1 MNPVVKLW
9 YILLMFILRLSRFF
23 SRFFE
28 YFFFMFLNR
37 GIKSFQEEFFDN
49 TNEEIVGMFDFLD
62 WNEDK
67 GNPENLNGDVNKT
80 YTQGNYL
87 QISYRTLSI
96 IRRGLYI
103 VYPHFYCS
111 FICRAVRR
119 DWSPKFET
127 ELNIII
133 GIVQKV

>member
-1 MNPVVKLW
+1 
-9 YILLMFILRLSRFF
+9 
-23 SRFFE
+23 
-28 YFFFMFLNR
+28 MFLIR

-67 GNPENLNGDVNKT
+67 GNPENLNGDFNKT

-87 QISYRTLSI
+87 KISYRKLSI

-103 VYPHFYCS
+103 VYPI
-111 FICRAVRR
+111 FIAVY
-119 DWSPKFET
+119 
-127 ELNIII
+127 L
-133 GIVQKV
+133 

>member
-1 MNPVVKLW
+1 MISPIVIHNVFPG
-9 YILLMFILRLSRFF
+9 F
-23 SRFFE
+23 SHAFLN
-28 YFFFMFLNR
+28 YFFMFLIR

-67 GNPENLNGDVNKT
+67 GNPENLNGDINKT

-96 IRRGLYI
+96 IRRGFYI

-111 FICRAVRR
+111 FICRAVSTT
-119 DWSPKFET
+119 DDLGSTKKGNSSIFEP
-127 ELNIII
+127 
-133 GIVQKV
+133 